1 MRKQYETMAQENW
14 PLLWQSLV
22 PVDHPAQ
29 SRSEDAPAPPGPRQ
43 LAQSSRHGM
52 AQLKQQGQ
60 GPLLDR
66 YPMNRLGAA
75 ELLQVQ
81 LS

>member
-1 MRKQYETMAQENW
+1 MAQENL

-22 PVDHPAQ
+22 TVDHPAQ
-29 SRSEDAPAPPGPRQ
+29 SRSEDARAPPGPRQ

-60 GPLLDR
+60 GPLLASPPPAQR
-66 YPMNRLGAA
+66 KGLAMTW
-75 ELLQVQ
+75 
-81 LS
+81 